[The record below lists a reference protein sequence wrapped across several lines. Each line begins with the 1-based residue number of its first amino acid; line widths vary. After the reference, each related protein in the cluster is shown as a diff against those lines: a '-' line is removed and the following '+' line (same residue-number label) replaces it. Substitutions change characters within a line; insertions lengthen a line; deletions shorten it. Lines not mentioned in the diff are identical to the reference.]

1 MSTQESKSCVFCGE
15 DTRKKRKRDICDTYE
30 EYKIDKI
37 PSSLKK
43 YIIKKNHHEK
53 NLINLQYFAQFVTL
67 LHASCVLKQFVNV

>member
-1 MSTQESKSCVFCGE
+1 MSTQESKWCVFCGE

-30 EYKIDKI
+30 EYKVDKI

-43 YIIKKNHHEK
+43 IYNKKYLQEK
-53 NLINLQYFAQFVTL
+53 NLMNLQYFAQFVTL